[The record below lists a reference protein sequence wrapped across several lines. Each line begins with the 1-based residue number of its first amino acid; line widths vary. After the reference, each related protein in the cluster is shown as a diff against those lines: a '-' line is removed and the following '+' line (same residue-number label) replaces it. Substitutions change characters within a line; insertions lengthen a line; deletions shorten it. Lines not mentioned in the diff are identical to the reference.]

1 MKEKLKKCPKGQKV
15 TPSDRKS
22 RENTGCLILRKR
34 LALAAAI
41 TVILCMTILLLSSC
55 SEKDPVVLEYD
66 GVNITEKM
74 YNYWFITLKKY
85 YVDQYSDITDSQES
99 WNTELGDTGQTYA
112 QFVDAKIKDQ
122 ICYYLAGNVLFKEY
136 GLKLEDSV
144 KENIQL
150 EIDDAINSF
159 GSRSQYNSYL
169 ERNYGIDSNDMYSI
183 KVFEQKFYRLY
194 EYLYDEDT
202 GTEMATDEEK
212 DEYFLNNY
220 ARIKYLMVL
229 KKYDYKYDEDG
240 DRVTDSTGNYVLES
254 ISDEEAAARKDLATL
269 YYNNIKDGSKTMDEY
284 LEEKYSDIAK
294 TFPNGYYVVQN
305 IYYSTLFTTTIIT
318 AAFDI
323 EPGEVTMTENEDAYF
338 IIERLELEEKAYEGA
353 DKSQFSNLS
362 EYAVGEKFTAKF
374 GEIIDAAYENE
385 NITGKYSVLTVD

>member
-136 GLKLEDSV
+136 GLK
-144 KENIQL
+144 
-150 EIDDAINSF
+150 
-159 GSRSQYNSYL
+159 
-169 ERNYGIDSNDMYSI
+169 
-183 KVFEQKFYRLY
+183 
-194 EYLYDEDT
+194 
-202 GTEMATDEEK
+202 
-212 DEYFLNNY
+212 
-220 ARIKYLMVL
+220 
-229 KKYDYKYDEDG
+229 
-240 DRVTDSTGNYVLES
+240 
-254 ISDEEAAARKDLATL
+254 
-269 YYNNIKDGSKTMDEY
+269 
-284 LEEKYSDIAK
+284 
-294 TFPNGYYVVQN
+294 
-305 IYYSTLFTTTIIT
+305 
-318 AAFDI
+318 AAFQISKDS
-323 EPGEVTMTENEDAYF
+323 PV
-338 IIERLELEEKAYEGA
+338 EKIGFQ
-353 DKSQFSNLS
+353 S
-362 EYAVGEKFTAKF
+362 
-374 GEIIDAAYENE
+374 
-385 NITGKYSVLTVD
+385 